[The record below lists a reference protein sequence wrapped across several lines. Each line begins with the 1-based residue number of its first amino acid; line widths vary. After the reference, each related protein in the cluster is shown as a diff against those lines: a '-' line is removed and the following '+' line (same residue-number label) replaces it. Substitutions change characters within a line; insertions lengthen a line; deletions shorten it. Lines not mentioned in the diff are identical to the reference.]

1 MCVSVRECWKM
12 IYDISAG
19 SQKGGATPAGR
30 GNSPPPPNPFC
41 IWHFHTFMETLAS
54 TSKVLESFHRAAA
67 ERARET
73 DREREI
79 LAARV
84 AMVKLE

>member
-1 MCVSVRECWKM
+1 M

-19 SQKGGATPAGR
+19 SQKGGATLAGR
-30 GNSPPPPNPFC
+30 GNSYPFC

-54 TSKVLESFHRAAA
+54 TSKVLESFPRAAA
-67 ERARET
+67 ERARG
-73 DREREI
+73 REREI